1 MRKIYNLLVVI
12 ALVVS
17 FSSCEKDNYDAP
29 EAGVYGQIVD
39 HNGKIFQ
46 TAMPVVMSQWW

>member
-1 MRKIYNLLVVI
+1 MRKIYNLLVAI

-46 TAMPVVMSQWW
+46 NLQKKQIKKY